1 MRDVIRRLDALGI
14 RYFVTGSEAGGAY
27 GVLRQTFDTDIVI
40 DLRPA
45 DYKTIE
51 ASFEGRYSIADRIP
65 CEGFGMGSVIE
76 IATSEKADLIMCDPS
91 PWTDEAMSRRVQRH
105 LPHLG
110 LVWVASLEDLIL
122 AKLVWSEGTSELQ
135 LRDCIQL
142 IRLNAVGLD
151 VTYPDQWAQSLGVTS
166 LLERVRHAT

>member
-1 MRDVIRRLDALGI
+1 MRDVIRRLDALWI

-45 DYKTIE
+45 DYKAIE

-91 PWTDEAMSRRVQRH
+91 PWTASSDRAPRTAIGPRPPIDRH
-105 LPHLG
+105 PPARG
-110 LVWVASLEDLIL
+110 
-122 AKLVWSEGTSELQ
+122 
-135 LRDCIQL
+135 
-142 IRLNAVGLD
+142 
-151 VTYPDQWAQSLGVTS
+151 P
-166 LLERVRHAT
+166 